1 MVGKQE
7 LIDKARNPWWQ
18 AAAAVALL
26 ALVLTFVLGG
36 FRDASGKAHPLP
48 RSGADKTLRSGAMA
62 VTPRQAWLAH
72 YPPGGRVDPADPQA
86 LYLVLEADVENL
98 TERSFNGY
106 GFLREDVVLV
116 DARGEPTRPELLKRA
131 DDHSILTAL
140 QPRLT
145 QRVELV
151 WPLPA
156 GATVPAQPLFGL
168 FARDYVAKAY
178 LNDQGGWMQGAPKA
192 LMQLPVR
199 DLRDR
204 VVAP

>member
-7 LIDKARNPWWQ
+7 LIEKARNPWWQ

-26 ALVLTFVLGG
+26 ALVITTALGG
-36 FRDASGKAHPLP
+36 FGDASGKPHPLP
-48 RSGADKTLRSGAMA
+48 RSGADTTLRSGAMA
-62 VTPRQAWLAH
+62 VTPRRTWLAH
-72 YPPGGRVDPADPQA
+72 YRPGGRVDPADPQA
-86 LYLVLEADVENL
+86 LYLVLEADIENL
-98 TERSFNGY
+98 TGRSVNGY

-116 DARGEPTRPELLKRA
+116 DARGEPTRPDVLQLA
-131 DDHSILTAL
+131 DDHSTLTGL
-140 QPRLT
+140 QPRLR

-151 WPLPA
+151 WSLPA
-156 GATVPAQPLFGL
+156 GTAVPAQPLFGL

-178 LNDQGGWMQGAPKA
+178 LNDQGGWMQGAPMA
-192 LMQLPVR
+192 LMQLPLR